1 MDGMVAESVRKPSR
15 DADVAAIA
23 APAARQPVR
32 LPEVAA
38 PAADA
43 LANRRR
49 RIVRIAGGVASIAIF
64 GLSLFVLAYTLTK
77 INFAELRSAIAGTTA
92 EQIVAACL
100 LTFVSYLALTGYDAV
115 ALRQLKAKVRYR
127 TTALASFT
135 SYAISFTLGFPL
147 ITGGTV
153 RYWLYSR
160 AGLRAGTVASLT
172 IIAGVTFW
180 LGMA

>member
-1 MDGMVAESVRKPSR
+1 MMDGMVAESVRKPSR

-38 PAADA
+38 PGADA

-77 INFAELRSAIAGTTA
+77 INFAELRSRSISTA
-92 EQIVAACL
+92 ANAL
-100 LTFVSYLALTGYDAV
+100 SASARTF
-115 ALRQLKAKVRYR
+115 
-127 TTALASFT
+127 AS
-135 SYAISFTLGFPL
+135 A
-147 ITGGTV
+147 
-153 RYWLYSR
+153 
-160 AGLRAGTVASLT
+160 
-172 IIAGVTFW
+172 
-180 LGMA
+180 

>member
-1 MDGMVAESVRKPSR
+1 M
-15 DADVAAIA
+15 
-23 APAARQPVR
+23 
-32 LPEVAA
+32 
-38 PAADA
+38 
-43 LANRRR
+43 
-49 RIVRIAGGVASIAIF
+49 
-64 GLSLFVLAYTLTK
+64 
-77 INFAELRSAIAGTTA
+77 
-92 EQIVAACL
+92 
-100 LTFVSYLALTGYDAV
+100 

-160 AGLRAGTVASLT
+160 AGLRASAVASLT

-180 LGMA
+180 LGMGLIIGLGLLFRAAAISRLDHLAPWINMALGRRHARRTRGLSHLGISSAAASAASKASAWNSRVFA